1 MFFDQKGLEY
11 FFLLAYQHEGKTLL
25 SQIHYIIQW
34 KQVVKTRGSMTIYIK
49 KRKRKNKEDGYL
61 VWNEGRKRESSLMQ
75 QIFNQDYY
83 GKCIMSSEGYF
94 QVSWRINVW

>member
-34 KQVVKTRGSMTIYIK
+34 KKIVKTRGSMTIYIK
-49 KRKRKNKEDGYL
+49 NK
-61 VWNEGRKRESSLMQ
+61 K
-75 QIFNQDYY
+75 
-83 GKCIMSSEGYF
+83 
-94 QVSWRINVW
+94 